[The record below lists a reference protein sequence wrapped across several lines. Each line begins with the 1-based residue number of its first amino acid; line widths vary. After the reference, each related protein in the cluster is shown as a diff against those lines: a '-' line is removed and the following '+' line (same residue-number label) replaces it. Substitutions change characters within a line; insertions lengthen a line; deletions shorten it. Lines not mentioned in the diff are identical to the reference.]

1 MVTMIPDDMFT
12 PEVMNDPYTYYGMLR
27 DEDPVH
33 WNELYEL
40 WLITRHDD
48 LVWLTRN
55 HELFSSAT
63 FLNDPRPAYPA
74 IYESDE
80 EIYRAACNYQGQ
92 MFIQKDRPDH
102 LAMRKVVHRYF
113 TPKSMEEWRPLVI
126 SATNQLLDEAESK
139 TEVDLMRDLAV
150 PLPLFVIAEMM
161 GVPEEDCT

>member
-27 DEDPVH
+27 EEDPIH

-40 WLITRHDD
+40 WVITRHAD

-74 IYESDE
+74 IIEADE

-102 LAMRKVVHRYF
+102 LEMRKVVHRYF

-139 TEVDLMRDLAV
+139 KEV
-150 PLPLFVIAEMM
+150 
-161 GVPEEDCT
+161 T